1 VDIAV
6 LTIIVRLVLAG
17 DVEVDFNALVPN
29 VLMVKLL
36 LLDHGMY
43 LNAHH
48 VLLENIILV
57 EIVIIALVENINN
70 IPVKPLVTPAAVE
83 NIHLLV
89 LLHVLS
95 VQRVNTLLLLLQTV

>member
-1 VDIAV
+1 VDIAA
-6 LTIIVRLVLAG
+6 LIIIVRLVLAG
-17 DVEVDFNALVPN
+17 EVEVDFNALVPN
-29 VLMVKLL
+29 VLMVKHL

-70 IPVKPLVTPAAVE
+70 IPVKPLVTPAVVE
-83 NIHLLV
+83 NIHLPV
-89 LLHVLS
+89 LPPVPHVQL
-95 VQRVNTLLLLLQTV
+95 VNTLLLLLQSV